1 MKYIAYYR
9 VSTKKQGKS
18 GLGLEGQR
26 DTIMKHIA
34 TTGGELI
41 KEFTEVESGKSR
53 TRPELMKAV
62 ELSAKE
68 KAILIVAKLDRLSRD
83 AEFSLAISNKAHE
96 IVCCDFPS
104 GNKMVFG
111 ILSVIAEYERTL
123 ISNRTKQAWE
133 MKKARGYIHPPGI
146 FTDEIREKGIR
157 ARRKKAVSSDRY
169 RQAKAMAMA
178 KAMQGKTLREIA
190 SELNHLNFRTAMGRD
205 YQAETVR
212 RLLLK

>member
-1 MKYIAYYR
+1 MKFIAYYR

-18 GLGLEGQR
+18 GLGLEAQK
-26 DTIMKHIA
+26 DTIMKYI
-34 TTGGELI
+34 TSTNGELI
-41 KEFTEVESGKSR
+41 KEFTEVESGKNR
-53 TRPELMKAV
+53 NRPQLMKAV

-83 AEFSLAISNKAHE
+83 AEFSLAISNKAYE

-133 MKKARGYIHPPGI
+133 MKKARGYIHPAGVFSEETRI
-146 FTDEIREKGIR
+146 KGVQ
-157 ARRKKAVSSDRY
+157 ARKKKAFTSDRY
-169 RQAKAMAMA
+169 RQAKAMAQAMKGQTL
-178 KAMQGKTLREIA
+178 KAIA
-190 SELNHLNFRTAMGRD
+190 DELNSLNYRTSMGKEYR
-205 YQAETVR
+205 AETVR
-212 RLLLK
+212 RLLK